1 MTSILL
7 VEDDELVRLS
17 TLDMLE
23 AEGYQVF
30 SAENGLQ
37 GLEVARKNLPALII
51 CDIMMPGM
59 DGYEVLANL
68 RNSPETATI
77 PFIFLTAKADM
88 AALRQ
93 GMELG
98 ADDYLTKPFSIDQLL
113 TAIQVR
119 LKKQETLARQH
130 QAELNEAESKL
141 FDLLQ
146 YQDLNELDQLARR
159 LNAAAITVYQPQF
172 YENDLQLEA
181 KVCYPPEDIQ
191 GNSPFELAPVR
202 QAFYRKQAAYYK
214 LDHRQYLAYLPL
226 VQRDEVLGV
235 LAIALDPNLA
245 GQDSAMFEADTQRQ
259 LFIVAAQLA
268 RSLDQAR
275 LIQETSQIPQ
285 LRQSNELKSTL
296 LASVSHDLRTPLTSI
311 KAAVAGLRDDEIK
324 LTPQEQ
330 QEYLQTIETEVDRL
344 DQLISKVLNL
354 SRIEA
359 GLLKPEKGLFF
370 LPEIINELVDRLAR
384 TAVLA
389 NHPVIT
395 QFEAGLPLIP
405 VDYVLIEQVLTNLLE
420 NAAKY
425 SGAGR
430 AISVRASQISRRE
443 LEKHRPPGKVA
454 PVSNN
459 EVETKQLGVMVTI
472 SDEGIGIPQTDLEQ
486 IFVKFYRVTPHDS
499 TYLGVK
505 GTGLG
510 LAICK
515 GIIEAHDGLIWADSQ
530 INQGSIMAF
539 WLPL

>member
-1 MTSILL
+1 
-7 VEDDELVRLS
+7 
-17 TLDMLE
+17 MLE

-30 SAENGLQ
+30 AAENGLR
-37 GLEVARKNLPALII
+37 GLELARKCLPALII

-68 RNSPETATI
+68 HRSPETATI

-88 AALRQ
+88 TALRQ

-113 TAIQVR
+113 AAIQVR
-119 LKKQETLARQH
+119 LKKQEALARQH

-146 YQDLNELDQLARR
+146 YQDLNELDQIARH
-159 LNAAAITVYQPQF
+159 LNATAIMIYRPHF
-172 YENDLQLEA
+172 NGDDLRLEA
-181 KVCYPPEDIQ
+181 TTGYPPESTAHNALF
-191 GNSPFELAPVR
+191 GLSPLR
-202 QAFYRKQAAYYK
+202 QVFYRKQAAYYK
-214 LDHRQYLAYLPL
+214 SDSQQHLAYLPL

-235 LAIALDPNLA
+235 LAIALQPGL
-245 GQDSAMFEADTQRQ
+245 DSQNTEMLEADTQRQ
-259 LFIVAAQLA
+259 LFIVATQLA

-275 LIQETSQIPQ
+275 LIEETSQIPQ

-311 KAAVAGLRDDEIK
+311 KTAVAGLRDDEIQ

-359 GLLKPEKGLFF
+359 GLLRPEKGLFF

-384 TAVLA
+384 TPVL
-389 NHPVIT
+389 NNRPVIT
-395 QFEAGLPLIP
+395 QFEAELPLVP
-405 VDYVLIEQVLTNLLE
+405 VDYVLIEQVLANLIE

-425 SGAGR
+425 SGANRPITIG
-430 AISVRASQISRRE
+430 VSQISRLD
-443 LEKHRPPGKVA
+443 LEKHRVPGKVGPA
-454 PVSNN
+454 SANG
-459 EVETKQLGVMVTI
+459 VEPKQLGVMVTV
-472 SDEGIGIPQTDLEQ
+472 SDEGTGIPQTDLEQ
-486 IFVKFYRVTPHDS
+486 IFVKFYRVTPHDTS
-499 TYLGVK
+499 YSAVK

-515 GIIEAHDGLIWADSQ
+515 GIIEAHDGLVWATSQ
-530 INQGSIMAF
+530 INRGSTLAF